1 MDVELERRAFL
12 TPPVDILQAQLAPEI
27 GSVATSTTVTWLAIR
42 PGYRSGPGWQEAQG
56 DTGML
61 NLLNPGTR
69 LDGVAALVFGIGTA
83 GMLWVDRLARSAWF
97 SGLTPDKADLRA
109 AGSTATRG
117 SWSIPSATAAPVLKD
132 LMATAGSP
140 GVALATVA
148 IGASISQTDEICATT
163 LVDALRTRRCHGRC
177 RTTVVVTLDLTSR
190 PATRIRLARTL
201 REAGAFV
208 IEPADTAKGLHLHH
222 FPLRAAIMP
231 RGGGR
236 LVCADLADHL
246 ACWPPGS
253 WARLYRLKEE
263 TPLRLPTPC
272 APVRFHI
279 LHWHADLEQISLL
292 YFDRQ
297 SSRCRRRWGDANT
310 VFTTAETMDGS
321 VGSFDLLLVH

>member
-1 MDVELERRAFL
+1 M
-12 TPPVDILQAQLAPEI
+12 
-27 GSVATSTTVTWLAIR
+27 
-42 PGYRSGPGWQEAQG
+42 
-56 DTGML
+56 
-61 NLLNPGTR
+61 
-69 LDGVAALVFGIGTA
+69 
-83 GMLWVDRLARSAWF
+83 
-97 SGLTPDKADLRA
+97 
-109 AGSTATRG
+109 
-117 SWSIPSATAAPVLKD
+117 
-132 LMATAGSP
+132 
-140 GVALATVA
+140 A
-148 IGASISQTDEICATT
+148 IGAGISQTDEICAVA
-163 LVDALRTRRCHGRC
+163 LVHALRAQRCHGRS
-177 RTTVVVTLDLTSR
+177 RTAVVVTLDLSSQ
-190 PATRIRLARTL
+190 PATRIRFARTL

-246 ACWPPGS
+246 ACWPPES

-279 LHWHADLEQISLL
+279 LHWHADLDRASLL
-292 YFDRQ
+292 YLDRQ
-297 SSRCRRRWGDANT
+297 SSRCRRRWGDANM

>member
-1 MDVELERRAFL
+1 MDVEQGRRAFL
-12 TPPVDILQAQLAPEI
+12 TPSADTLQAQPAPEI
-27 GSVATSTTVTWLAIR
+27 SSVATSTTVAWLAIR
-42 PGYRSGPGWQEAQG
+42 PGYLSGPGWRGEKG
-56 DTGML
+56 DIGVVI
-61 NLLNPGTR
+61 PSTR
-69 LDGVAALVFGIGTA
+69 LDGVAALVFGIGAA
-83 GMLWVDRLARSAWF
+83 GVLWVDGLARSAWT
-97 SGLTPDKADLRA
+97 SGLTPDEADLRA

-117 SWSIPSATAAPVLKD
+117 SWSVPSATDIPWLEYPV
-132 LMATAGSP
+132 AIAGLPSVP
-140 GVALATVA
+140 LATVA
-148 IGASISQTDEICATT
+148 IGAGISQADEICATA
-163 LVDALRTRRCHGRC
+163 LVHALRARRCHRGC
-177 RTTVVVTLDLTSR
+177 RTAVVVTLDLSSQ

-263 TPLRLPTPC
+263 TPLRMPTPC
-272 APVRFHI
+272 DPVRFHI
-279 LHWHADLEQISLL
+279 LHWHADLDRAGLL
-292 YFDRQ
+292 YLDRQ
-297 SSRCRRRWGDANT
+297 SSRCRRRWGDANM